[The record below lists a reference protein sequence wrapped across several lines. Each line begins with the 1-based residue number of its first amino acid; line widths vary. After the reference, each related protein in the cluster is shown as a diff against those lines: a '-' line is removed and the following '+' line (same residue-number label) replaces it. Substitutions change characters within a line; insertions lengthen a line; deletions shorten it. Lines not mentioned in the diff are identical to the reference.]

1 MTNKQTLVFFLV
13 PCPHTIASLR
23 DNNVH
28 STKHKNKDAY
38 TLLQPQVKELKKIQ
52 DADQH
57 CNDITEWQTKIQ
69 NLIHVFSN
77 P

>member
-1 MTNKQTLVFFLV
+1 M
-13 PCPHTIASLR
+13 
-23 DNNVH
+23 H

-38 TLLQPQVKELKKIQ
+38 TLIQPQVKELKKMQ

-57 CNDITEWQTKIQ
+57 CNDIAEWQTKIQ